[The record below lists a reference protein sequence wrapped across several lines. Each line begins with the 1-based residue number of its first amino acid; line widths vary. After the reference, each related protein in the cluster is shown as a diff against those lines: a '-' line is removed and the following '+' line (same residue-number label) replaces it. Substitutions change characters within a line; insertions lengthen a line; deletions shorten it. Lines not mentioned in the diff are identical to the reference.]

1 LTVTHILI
9 PLAGIVHPLFMTI
22 GFGDSGALHG
32 HDGVTFLQKEVNNC
46 EDACHRQIA
55 RDDVQKEGAHCP
67 ISGRKNQSLMLQRLL
82 PCAPSQD

>member
-1 LTVTHILI
+1 
-9 PLAGIVHPLFMTI
+9 MTI
-22 GFGDSGALHG
+22 GFGDSGALQE
-32 HDGVTFLQKEVNNC
+32 HDGVTFLRKEVNNR

-55 RDDVQKEGAHCP
+55 QDDAQKEGANCP